1 MGRGITENNGCAGGH
16 GSESVPSCQSVL
28 QDFDSSGKRSYITIQ
43 EGWYELMHKTITVE
57 LDRELWELF
66 RPFYQHPQEAM
77 KEVAVLEL
85 YRRREISSGK
95 AAELLGMERFEFIR
109 HASRLG
115 IPYFDMDEVELADEV
130 RQALKPG

>member
-1 MGRGITENNGCAGGH
+1 
-16 GSESVPSCQSVL
+16 
-28 QDFDSSGKRSYITIQ
+28 
-43 EGWYELMHKTITVE
+43 MHKTITVE

-109 HASRLG
+109 YASRLG
-115 IPYFDMDEVELADEV
+115 IPYFDMDEVELADEI
-130 RQALKPG
+130 RQAKKLA

>member
-1 MGRGITENNGCAGGH
+1 
-16 GSESVPSCQSVL
+16 
-28 QDFDSSGKRSYITIQ
+28 
-43 EGWYELMHKTITVE
+43 MHKSITVK

-77 KEVAVLEL
+77 KEVAILEL

-109 HASRLG
+109 YASRLG
-115 IPYFDMDEVELADEV
+115 ISYFDMDDVELADEV
-130 RQALKPG
+130 HQATNME